1 MYRFIWW
8 IQNWKNK
15 SKDPFVILKFIFYLL
30 IFYDFFY
37 VILKDFIINFLMI
50 KCLGTVYSW
59 TKFVFKTIIFH
70 NLHELYSCLHRNL
83 SQLQNFKILK
93 QNGEKKS
100 NDITEQQKKLVSVL
114 VPVLWNQ
121 IHWIWI
127 WIQYFGPI
135 WIRIQ
140 V

>member
-37 VILKDFIINFLMI
+37 VILKDLIINFLMI

-100 NDITEQQKKLVSVL
+100 NDITEQQKTLVSAL

-127 WIQYFGPI
+127 WIQDFGPI
-135 WIRIQ
+135 WIRIHG
-140 V
+140 